1 MTLRIELQPLARDP
15 NMVRIR
21 VDARDIGR
29 LRAVV
34 AQDLGIRDGSR
45 WTAALQRRL
54 EETLHRERI
63 RTRALGML
71 ARTPLFSGRLRE
83 RLARLGHDA
92 ALVDAVL
99 RDLAADGW
107 IDDRSTAEDAAR
119 GLARRG
125 TGTADAIA
133 RRLVRSGADEQ
144 TARAA
149 AAEAIGHGDD
159 LQRALA
165 LAKSRLPRLGAAP
178 AAARR
183 RRLASW
189 LARRGFDED
198 TVHRVVSDVT
208 GAPED
213 DAV

>member
-1 MTLRIELQPLARDP
+1 MTMRIDLQPLARDP

-21 VDARDIGR
+21 VDAREIGR

-34 AQDLGIRDGSR
+34 AGELGIRDGSR

-71 ARTPLFSGRLRE
+71 ARAPLFSGRLRE

-92 ALVDAVL
+92 ALIDAVL
-99 RDLAADGW
+99 RDLETDGW
-107 IDDRSTAEDAAR
+107 IDDRRTAADAAR

-125 TGTADAIA
+125 TGTVDAIA

-149 AAEAIGHGDD
+149 AAGAIGHEDD
-159 LQRALA
+159 LQRARA
-165 LAKSRLPRLGAAP
+165 LATNQLPRLGAVP
-178 AAARR
+178 AAAKR

-198 TVHRVVSDVT
+198 TVLRVVTDVA
-208 GAPED
+208 GAPDD